1 MSSVAQDA
9 RFSMPPL
16 KDHPHNKTL
25 PLAVGALGIVYG
37 DIGTSPL
44 YAIRECF
51 HGAHAIELNVDN
63 ILGVLSL
70 VFWSLTAVIS
80 FKYVVFILRADNRGE
95 GGIFALTGL
104 LGIESTS
111 ISARIRRLVLF
122 AGVVGASLL
131 YGDGIITPAI
141 SVLSAIEGLEVATK
155 AAQPY
160 VLPATCVILLL
171 LFLVQQRGTARIG
184 RTFGPIMLVWFLS
197 IGYFGLTH
205 ILRSPEVIYA
215 VNPIRSIEFFAR
227 NRLHGMVVLGS
238 VVLCITGGEALYA
251 DLGHFGTRPIRGSW
265 FVLVCPALLLN
276 YFGQGALLMKS
287 PELAYN
293 PFYGLVPKPLL
304 YPMVSLS
311 TFATIIASQA
321 LISGVFSMT
330 NQAIQMG
337 LCPRMRIV
345 HTSGEMAGQIYI
357 PAVNYLLMVA
367 CIGVSIG
374 FGRSTG
380 LAGAYGIAVTGT
392 MAITSFLFFLV
403 ITRRWG
409 WPLWGAIPLIAVF
422 FLFDLSFLGGNLLKV
437 MEGGWFTLVAASLI
451 FIVMITWRRGREEL
465 GLRLTKERVPISIL
479 LEDIKNYRLPRVPG
493 TAVFMSISSSGA
505 PVTLLHQL
513 KHNHVL
519 HEKVI
524 LLTIQSVDIPTVPAG
539 ERVRID
545 DLGQGF
551 YRVVTLNG
559 FMQTP
564 SVPEI
569 LELAQRAGLVLD
581 SASTSYYLGRET
593 LVTTG
598 KSKMA
603 RWRKAL
609 FAFMSRNAVTP
620 AAYFNLPSNRV
631 VELGTQI
638 EL

>member
-1 MSSVAQDA
+1 MLSA
-9 RFSMPPL
+9 RPYQKSI
-16 KDHPHNKTL
+16 
-25 PLAVGALGIVYG
+25 PLALGDLGIVYG

-44 YAIRECF
+44 YTIRECF
-51 HGAHAIELNVDN
+51 HGTHAIELNGPN

-104 LGIESTS
+104 LRVESTS
-111 ISARIRRLVLF
+111 ISARIRRVALS
-122 AGVVGASLL
+122 AGIVGAGLL

-141 SVLSAIEGLEVATK
+141 SVLSAIEGLEVATST
-155 AAQPY
+155 AQPF

-171 LFLVQQRGTARIG
+171 LFLFQRQGTSQIG
-184 RTFGPIMLVWFLS
+184 KTFGPIMLLWFLS
-197 IGYFGLTH
+197 IGYLGLLQ
-205 ILRSPEVIYA
+205 IIRNPEVIYA
-215 VNPIRSIEFFAR
+215 ANPIRSIEFFAR
-227 NRLHGMVVLGS
+227 NRLHGMLVLGS

-251 DLGHFGTRPIRGSW
+251 DLGHFGTSPIRRSW

-276 YFGQGALLMKS
+276 YFGQGALLLKS

-293 PFYGLVPKPLL
+293 PFYGLVPKQLL
-304 YPMVSLS
+304 YPMVGLS
-311 TFATIIASQA
+311 TIATIIASQA

-330 NQAIQMG
+330 HQAIQMG

-345 HTSGEMAGQIYI
+345 HTSGHIAGQIYI
-357 PAVNYLLMVA
+357 PAVNYFLMLA
-367 CIGVSIG
+367 CVGVSIG

-403 ITRRWG
+403 ITHRWG
-409 WPLWGAIPLIAVF
+409 WPLWGALPLIAIF
-422 FLFDLSFLGGNLLKV
+422 FIFDLSFLGGNLLKV
-437 MEGGWFTLVAASLI
+437 MDGGWFTLIAASLI
-451 FIVMITWRRGREEL
+451 FVIMSTWRRGREEL
-465 GLRLTKERVPISIL
+465 GLRMNKERVPISVL
-479 LEDIKNYRLPRVPG
+479 LEDIEDHGVPRVPG

-505 PVTLLHQL
+505 PITLLHQL

-524 LLTIQSVDIPTVPAG
+524 LLTIQSLDIPVVAAG

-545 DLGQGF
+545 DLGLGF

-559 FMQTP
+559 FMQKP

-569 LELAQRAGLVLD
+569 LELAQRSGLVLD

-609 FAFMSRNAVTP
+609 FAFLSRNAATP
-620 AAYFNLPSNRV
+620 AAFFDVPSNRV